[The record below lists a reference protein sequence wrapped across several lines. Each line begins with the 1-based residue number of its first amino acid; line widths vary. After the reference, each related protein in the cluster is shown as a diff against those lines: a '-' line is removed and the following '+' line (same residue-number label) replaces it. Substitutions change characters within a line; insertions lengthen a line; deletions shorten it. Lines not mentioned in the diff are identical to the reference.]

1 MKTQVEKTKLHH
13 QNVNHQIFIMA
24 LRRKGFSDVISWP
37 HSCWRLCGDSLY
49 YLMHNGVKVFL
60 KLHSISFRFS
70 ILWDTRIFSI
80 TKFGRSNVQS
90 QVKFIYSEKVINTL
104 WNPPLPFDY
113 STYSQTLVE
122 DFAKLCGLLR
132 IYELYFRSWNVTLK
146 RLWPHFG
153 SLFSQWENTNQPNN
167 CLASLRLRS
176 YFFLKFIFSKKATKI
191 DEILTMYLPFTT

>member
-1 MKTQVEKTKLHH
+1 MKTQVEKTKLLH

-49 YLMHNGVKVFL
+49 YLMHNGVNVFL
-60 KLHSISFRFS
+60 KLHSISFTFS
-70 ILWDTRIFSI
+70 ILWDTYF
-80 TKFGRSNVQS
+80 QS
-90 QVKFIYSEKVINTL
+90 SSL
-104 WNPPLPFDY
+104 
-113 STYSQTLVE
+113 E
-122 DFAKLCGLLR
+122 DLTCNR
-132 IYELYFRSWNVTLK
+132 RYFKSWNVTLK

-176 YFFLKFIFSKKATKI
+176 YFFLKFIFSKMATKI